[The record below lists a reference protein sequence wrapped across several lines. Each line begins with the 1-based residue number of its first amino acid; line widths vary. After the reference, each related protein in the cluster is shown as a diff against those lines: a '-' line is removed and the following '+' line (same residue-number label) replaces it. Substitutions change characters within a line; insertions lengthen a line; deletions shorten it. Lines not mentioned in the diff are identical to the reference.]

1 MGAFPSIPTVSCVPR
16 ARLMRAMEEW
26 HRARVILM
34 VAPAGFGKSTT
45 AMLWLRQEMAADYAP
60 RAAWVSLNPT
70 FDTPERFVELVG
82 THLEPFL
89 PAVREAIQLGNT
101 GDFPIEQVLTAILV
115 EIARCERRVVL
126 VLDDLHVIESDA
138 VLVLIQSLIDHAPE
152 NLRLVLLSRSRPRL
166 QFSRI
171 LLSSAMLQF
180 GIDDLAF
187 DHDEF
192 VQFARTRWSVADIKQ
207 EALDSI
213 EARTRG
219 WPAGLQLLVQALPAT
234 LSLSEVDLEAIS
246 AMADLW
252 EYLESEILRRMP
264 ERMQQLLVQS
274 SLLPFLSVDLCAALL
289 GWSTDEVEQVL
300 ESAARSN
307 SLITSFRSRT
317 SASMSIT
324 YRVHP
329 VLQEYLQRRLFSTY
343 TKVQIGVQQRRA
355 AEWLATNHNVDM
367 ALALLRPNAET
378 DVSAADVT
386 CAAEIVERMSGQALQ
401 QMELTSIKRW
411 AAHLSSEALLAHP
424 RLALNMAWS
433 ARYMESSE
441 MSVLTERAGRA
452 LAMPSNRS
460 EAESRV
466 MYAELHVLEAN
477 CRFVEGRLDA
487 AEEALQAAFALDP
500 DPNGSAYA
508 YAHLMGGY
516 LNSGVQRSLDERI
529 RSFRIAAKTFE
540 KLGFTRGCIE
550 AYKFEVLAR
559 RRVADVAGA
568 IEAGETLIRYA
579 EAHGWMRSN
588 AAIEGMLYHGESLYF
603 SGAVRPAQECLQH
616 AAVQI
621 VDGENLRLALRYQLQ
636 LRIQLCRLVLG
647 ESVDVDPI
655 QDDLEWTRLIV
666 AKGLFVAGN
675 CAYARMLRDL
685 RMGHPERCRSTVEV
699 MPLSL
704 ADVSASQ
711 APNIVRAIL
720 AAEVFPAK
728 QTRGPSRCCAVFC
741 SNCGRTKSISRN
753 FRCTCFWCCCCS
765 TGGERTRRW
774 SNSAAFSRRPSGRR
788 WCAW

>member
-45 AMLWLRQEMAADYAP
+45 AMLWLRQEMAADHAP

-274 SLLPFLSVDLCAALL
+274 SLLPFLS
-289 GWSTDEVEQVL
+289 
-300 ESAARSN
+300 
-307 SLITSFRSRT
+307 
-317 SASMSIT
+317 
-324 YRVHP
+324 
-329 VLQEYLQRRLFSTY
+329 
-343 TKVQIGVQQRRA
+343 
-355 AEWLATNHNVDM
+355 
-367 ALALLRPNAET
+367 
-378 DVSAADVT
+378 
-386 CAAEIVERMSGQALQ
+386 
-401 QMELTSIKRW
+401 
-411 AAHLSSEALLAHP
+411 
-424 RLALNMAWS
+424 
-433 ARYMESSE
+433 
-441 MSVLTERAGRA
+441 
-452 LAMPSNRS
+452 
-460 EAESRV
+460 
-466 MYAELHVLEAN
+466 
-477 CRFVEGRLDA
+477 DA
-487 AEEALQAAFALDP
+487 AAFVRWRADLDRGGLKKWWASVALEGWALV
-500 DPNGSAYA
+500 
-508 YAHLMGGY
+508 GG
-516 LNSGVQRSLDERI
+516 
-529 RSFRIAAKTFE
+529 
-540 KLGFTRGCIE
+540 
-550 AYKFEVLAR
+550 
-559 RRVADVAGA
+559 
-568 IEAGETLIRYA
+568 
-579 EAHGWMRSN
+579 
-588 AAIEGMLYHGESLYF
+588 
-603 SGAVRPAQECLQH
+603 
-616 AAVQI
+616 
-621 VDGENLRLALRYQLQ
+621 
-636 LRIQLCRLVLG
+636 
-647 ESVDVDPI
+647 
-655 QDDLEWTRLIV
+655 
-666 AKGLFVAGN
+666 FVA
-675 CAYARMLRDL
+675 
-685 RMGHPERCRSTVEV
+685 ST
-699 MPLSL
+699 
-704 ADVSASQ
+704 AS
-711 APNIVRAIL
+711 ND
-720 AAEVFPAK
+720 
-728 QTRGPSRCCAVFC
+728 
-741 SNCGRTKSISRN
+741 
-753 FRCTCFWCCCCS
+753 
-765 TGGERTRRW
+765 
-774 SNSAAFSRRPSGRR
+774 
-788 WCAW
+788 